1 VGRAVACL
9 RQTCAV
15 SPARRLCER
24 QIMKFFPIAVF
35 GTMMS
40 FSVVPVA
47 LVAEDQRSNGMVDT
61 HIVQQAGS
69 NDVRN
74 STPAQLRVA
83 AAKLQIKA
91 DPKRP
96 EAYNGLALALLR
108 RARETADPAYN
119 RE

>member
-1 VGRAVACL
+1 MDFRLRRIRAETQPAPFNNIHPVGRAVACL

-40 FSVVPVA
+40 FSAHLPVVS
-47 LVAEDQRSNGMVDT
+47 VAEDQRSNGMIDT
-61 HIVQQAGS
+61 HIVQQAAP

-74 STPAQLRVA
+74 STPAQ
-83 AAKLQIKA
+83 
-91 DPKRP
+91 
-96 EAYNGLALALLR
+96 
-108 RARETADPAYN
+108 
-119 RE
+119 